1 MIARG
6 DLPGA
11 IKDYTTALELS
22 DEVIANGDRIPD
34 LWLIH
39 LNRYVSTAVVT
50 ANAMLY
56 KQYTSRALTVLHIC
70 L

>member
-11 IKDYTTALELS
+11 IRDYTTALELS

-39 LNRYVSTAVVT
+39 LNRYQQMHITVSKSSVC
-50 ANAMLY
+50 M
-56 KQYTSRALTVLHIC
+56 
-70 L
+70 